1 MHLDFSVPT
10 PHAYF
15 ARLVQSDDSFP
26 LLEAALCLAQDEYP
40 ALDLQGCLDTV
51 DQLQARVQRRLA
63 ADAAPLQKIRVL
75 NQFFYNDLGFG
86 GNVNNYYDPDNSF
99 LSEMLRQRRGIPIS
113 LAVLWMDLAQGL
125 RLDAKGVS
133 FPGHFLVK
141 VSLPMGMAVIDPMS
155 GRSLSREALSEMLEP
170 YRRRSGL
177 VESFEA
183 PLGLYLQP
191 ATGRDIIARMLRNL
205 KEIYRS
211 QQDWQ
216 RLLAVQERLVILLP
230 QAWSEYRD
238 RGMAHAELGHA
249 NEALADLELYLSHA
263 ENVIDVGLVAN
274 QVKGLRE
281 SSGR

>member
-113 LAVLWMDLAQGL
+113 LAVLWMELAHGL